1 MLAQSLRTSGRTIA
15 RVARQQNAISFR
27 RTFITPTAVRQAD
40 LVQDMYLRE
49 LRNYKVPQVK
59 ASDAQGHVQTFS
71 MPQAPK
77 SPEETDIQNEL
88 QAYEQQQVE
97 VEGQAAEGGAAPVE
111 QDWFEEE
118 EEGRRL
124 PTIRWLAANL
134 NMYKTV
140 VSKHLP
146 ASKLT
151 VWREFASAFAAKIYE
166 V

>member
-1 MLAQSLRTSGRTIA
+1 
-15 RVARQQNAISFR
+15 
-27 RTFITPTAVRQAD
+27 
-40 LVQDMYLRE
+40 MYLRE

-118 EEGRRL
+118 EEGEE
-124 PTIRWLAANL
+124 AA
-134 NMYKTV
+134 
-140 VSKHLP
+140 HH
-146 ASKLT
+146 
-151 VWREFASAFAAKIYE
+151 
-166 V
+166 